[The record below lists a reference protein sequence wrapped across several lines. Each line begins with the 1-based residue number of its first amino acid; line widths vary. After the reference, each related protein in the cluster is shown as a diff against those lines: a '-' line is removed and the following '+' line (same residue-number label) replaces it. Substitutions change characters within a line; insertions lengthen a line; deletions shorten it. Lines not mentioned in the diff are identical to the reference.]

1 MIETRLREVLKMTGW
16 SYQKLAE
23 AANIPLETMRNI
35 YYGKVKDPKCSTM
48 LAISDVLHISVNY
61 LLGEATHTLDEEKLI
76 RNYRQCGKHGKS
88 MLLTMSQNEA
98 DHARAIREKKSR
110 QRISCFVPSTLVDG
124 FKFHSAE
131 QVAIFADN
139 PDAYMAIE
147 ITSNAFAPV
156 YCQGDIILIEDR
168 YPNSGEKGVFTK
180 DDLSYIRTFLK
191 HEKGYTLKSLTRQSK
206 NFEFKRMDSVE
217 CMGTII
223 DVISD

>member
-16 SYQKLAE
+16 TYQRVAE

-61 LLGEATHTLDEEKLI
+61 LLGESINTLDEEKLI

-88 MLLTMSQNEA
+88 LLLTMSQNEA
-98 DHARAIREKKSR
+98 DHARLEREKKNKQKIR
-110 QRISCFVPSTLVDG
+110 CYVPNNLVDG
-124 FKFHSAE
+124 FKFHNCE
-131 QVAIFADN
+131 HGDIHADN

-156 YCQGDIILIEDR
+156 YCQGDILLIEDR
-168 YPNSGEKGVFTK
+168 YPNSGEKGIFTK

-191 HEKGYTLKSLTRQSK
+191 HEKGYTLKSISRQSK